1 MSKLSTILYVDD
13 EEHNLLSF
21 TANFRRHYQILTAK
35 SGEEGLNLLE
45 KHEVEVVIT
54 DQRMPRMSGVEFA
67 EAVAKRKPDVVRIIM
82 TGFSDVQAIIEAIN
96 KGGVYRYISKPW
108 DKEELK
114 ISIDNAIET
123 YRLRKENKL
132 LLQSLKEIN
141 TVLES
146 KINERTQEILQK
158 NKELEEANNEKNH
171 LIGIVAHDLKS
182 PLNQIKGFMTLLYM
196 TAQNLSQE
204 EMSYI
209 QMSLDTIEGMQDM
222 IRQILD
228 WNAIESKKAN
238 IILEKV
244 DLNSL
249 LKEAVARFEMDLS
262 EKNLRI
268 HLPNESRPF
277 YAMLDKSYVQ
287 QILDNLLSNA
297 IKFSPIGKNIYLS
310 IEESTKNSARISIR
324 DEGQGLTEEDKT
336 KLFGKFQ
343 RLSAKPTAGEHSTGL
358 GLSIV
363 KKFVE
368 ELGGKV
374 WCESEFGNGA
384 TFFVEFNVIS

>member
-35 SGEEGLNLLE
+35 SGEEGLALLE
-45 KHEVEVVIT
+45 KHEVEVIIT

-67 EAVAKRKPDVVRIIM
+67 EAAARKNPDVVRIIM

-123 YRLRKENKL
+123 YRLRRENKVL
-132 LLQSLKEIN
+132 VQNLREIN
-141 TVLES
+141 AALES
-146 KINERTQEILQK
+146 KVNERTQEILQK
-158 NKELEEANNEKNH
+158 NKELEEADNEKNH

-204 EMSYI
+204 EMSYV
-209 QMSLDTIEGMQDM
+209 QMSLDTIDGMQDM

-228 WNAIESKKAN
+228 WSAIESKKAN
-238 IILEKV
+238 ITLEKV
-244 DLNSL
+244 DLCYL
-249 LKEAVARFEMDLS
+249 LTEAAAHFEMDLS
-262 EKNLRI
+262 EKNI
-268 HLPNESRPF
+268 KVHLPN
-277 YAMLDKSYVQ
+277 KSYVQ

-297 IKFSPIGKNIYLS
+297 IKFSPLGKNIYLS
-310 IEESTKNSARISIR
+310 IEEPSKGVARLAIR

-363 KKFVE
+363 KKFVD

-384 TFFVEFNVIS
+384 TFFVEFKMSS